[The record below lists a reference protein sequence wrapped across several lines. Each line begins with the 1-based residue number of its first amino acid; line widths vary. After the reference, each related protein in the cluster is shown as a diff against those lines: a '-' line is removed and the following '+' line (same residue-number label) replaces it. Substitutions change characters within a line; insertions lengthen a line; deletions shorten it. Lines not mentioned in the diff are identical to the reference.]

1 MKSSFIRRERSLL
14 SVPQRRVDIL
24 AAAISSSSLFEIDV
38 PWTRVQWDVTC
49 LYALCIDVVILEA
62 DHAKNPAPG
71 VINLIFA
78 SFLLLAE
85 R

>member
-1 MKSSFIRRERSLL
+1 MFPGLEYSG
-14 SVPQRRVDIL
+14 
-24 AAAISSSSLFEIDV
+24 DV
-38 PWTRVQWDVTC
+38 AC
-49 LYALCIDVVILEA
+49 LYALRTDVVILEA

-71 VINLIFA
+71 VSKLIFA